1 MATEQSLFG
10 ATPESIQQAREAA
23 LNTQASQ
30 YAQLDPFQRASFN
43 IYRGANQLGGAV
55 GGMLGGT
62 DPQMLQMQKRQQLI
76 QGINP
81 NDPDS
86 LKQAIERA
94 MSANDY
100 PAAQEFATRLQ
111 TLQAKTASTAKDVAS
126 ASKERQLAIPADL
139 LKAQREAALRQ
150 GIRSLEADT
159 SPEALQTKKNLED
172 ELAALTRVKEPLPI
186 EIQRL
191 QDYRDT
197 LPVGSAARRE
207 VDKIIE
213 AEGRGKG
220 TSIINQL
227 PGVKGAG
234 DLIGLRKDIN
244 ITLKP
249 YRDTVDAADQAISLA
264 DDVLK
269 TGNFA
274 SSASLA
280 RSLAKA
286 SGETQLSKADVA
298 AFGGDPSFVG
308 SVSDIASRIASGTP
322 TADTTRKLKSLAT
335 LLKKKNSALE
345 KNEITQLQNTARLS
359 GLYTD
364 EQIKNVFTLR
374 GETKGTTRK
383 TAGGVSYTV
392 ED

>member
-1 MATEQSLFG
+1 MAEQSLFG
-10 ATPESIQQAREAA
+10 TTPEA
-23 LNTQASQ
+23 LQASRADALQAQALQ
-30 YAQLDPFQRASFN
+30 YARLDPFQRANMS
-43 IYRGANQLGGAV
+43 IYQGANQLGGAI
-55 GGMLGGT
+55 GGLLGGQ
-62 DPQMLQMQKRQQLI
+62 DPEMMRIKQRQQLLQGVNPNNPDALK
-76 QGINP
+76 QGIE
-81 NDPDS
+81 
-86 LKQAIERA
+86 QAMA
-94 MSANDY
+94 ANDY
-100 PAAQEFATRLQ
+100 PAAQEL
-111 TLQAKTASTAKDVAS
+111 AKRYQDLLAKQASTAKDVAA
-126 ASKERQLAIPADL
+126 ASKERQLAIPPAL

-150 GIRSLEADT
+150 GIRALAEDT

-172 ELAALTRVKEPLPI
+172 ELAALTRGKEITPT

-191 QDYRDT
+191 QVYRDT
-197 LPVGSAARRE
+197 LPVGSAARKE
-207 VDKIIE
+207 VDKVIE

-220 TSIINQL
+220 TTITNQL

-234 DLIGLRKDIN
+234 DLVGLRKDIN
-244 ITLKP
+244 ITVKP
-249 YRDTVDAADQAISLA
+249 YRDAVNAADQAISLA
-264 DDVLK
+264 DDVLQ

-308 SVSDIASRIASGTP
+308 SVSDIASRLASGTP
-322 TADTTRKLKSLAT
+322 TADTTRKLKSLAV
-335 LLKKKNSALE
+335 LLKKKNEALE
-345 KNEITQLQNTARLS
+345 QNEINQLQTTARMS
-359 GLYTD
+359 GLYTED
-364 EQIKNVFTLR
+364 QIKNVFTLR